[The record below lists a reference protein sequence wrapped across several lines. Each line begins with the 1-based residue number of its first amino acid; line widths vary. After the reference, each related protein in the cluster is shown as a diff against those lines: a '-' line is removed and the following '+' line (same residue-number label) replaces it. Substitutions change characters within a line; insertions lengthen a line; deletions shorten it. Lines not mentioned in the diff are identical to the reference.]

1 MARRRNVDY
10 TLPTMDVYKHQKTST
25 LRLSSMLGIT
35 SGEKPMILLYCIL
48 KQQAMFLTLKHV
60 GIGGDIQAPTIHVGL
75 DRNLVLLGKWWMI
88 LLQVRAQT
96 NYEIWC
102 VIVLNTN

>member
-1 MARRRNVDY
+1 
-10 TLPTMDVYKHQKTST
+10 
-25 LRLSSMLGIT
+25 
-35 SGEKPMILLYCIL
+35 MISLYCIP

-88 LLQVRAQT
+88 LRVHMAQT
-96 NYEIWC
+96 IYGNSFEH
-102 VIVLNTN
+102 